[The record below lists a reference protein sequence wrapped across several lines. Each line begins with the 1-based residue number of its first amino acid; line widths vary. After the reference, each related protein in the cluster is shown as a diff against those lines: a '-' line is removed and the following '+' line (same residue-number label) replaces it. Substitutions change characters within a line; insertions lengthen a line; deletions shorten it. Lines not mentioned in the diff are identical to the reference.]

1 VSGPVS
7 GPPALSERGQAVLAA
22 ARQRAERVDDV
33 PLPPDDL
40 DPTGQIAQSD
50 TRTYADVPPPD
61 PTWQPLDL
69 TPYLT
74 GTATRTEPTLMPRE
88 DGQHLL
94 YPGLVSSIY
103 GESESGKSLLVQIEC
118 VRLVTAGQH
127 VLFIDNESDAQSVT
141 ERLLTFGAT
150 PEAIAARFHYVRP
163 EASTRGPAEAAA
175 FTALLGGTYALAVI
189 DGVTDAL
196 GLFGYSTKDNDEV
209 GRWLKEVPG
218 KLAQHTG
225 AAVVLVDHVTK
236 NGETR
241 GRFAI
246 GAQAKLSGLTGAAYL
261 AEVIENLGRGCK
273 GVVQLRIAKDRPGAV
288 REHCGEFRKAD
299 RTQVAAVIT
308 IDSTTSRPE
317 VTVAG
322 PSGERRA
329 TDDEFRPTTLM
340 ERVSGFVGEGGRPSQ
355 RTILAA
361 VPGKSTYVIKALRIL
376 IDEGYVRAE
385 QVSAQKHEHVSARPY
400 VEALDERSDR
410 FDSAGNGSED
420 SPPPEDRNRFPFPI
434 GRETGKRFL
443 DRSPGNGGK
452 RLGNGGTVPS
462 TTDEPAG
469 GCTVC
474 GEPLTSPTA
483 RRTGRCSRLDASHRE
498 ARASVASPPPDLKGR
513 P

>member
-1 VSGPVS
+1 MMPYTGEPDPV
-7 GPPALSERGQAVLAA
+7 
-22 ARQRAERVDDV
+22 
-33 PLPPDDL
+33 
-40 DPTGQIAQSD
+40 DPYT
-50 TRTYADVPPPD
+50 DVPPPD

-118 VRLVTAGQH
+118 VRLITAGQH

-218 KLAQHTG
+218 KLAQRTG

-261 AEVIENLGRGCK
+261 AEVIDNLGRGCK

-317 VTVAG
+317 VTIAG

-329 TDDEFRPTTLM
+329 TGDEFRPTTLM
-340 ERVSGFVGEGGRPSQ
+340 ERVSRFVGEGGRPSQ
-355 RTILAA
+355 TGIVAA
-361 VPGKSTYVIKALRIL
+361 VPGKSTYVIKALRLL
-376 IDEGYVRAE
+376 IDEGYVQAE
-385 QVSAQKHEHVSARPY
+385 RVGAQKQEHVSIRPY
-400 VEALDERSDR
+400 VEHLDARSYR
-410 FDSAGNGSED
+410 YVPEGSGSVD
-420 SPPPEDRNRFPFPI
+420 SPPPEDRNPLPFPI
-434 GRETGKRFL
+434 GGETGKGFL
-443 DRSPGNGGK
+443 NPSPGNGGK
-452 RLGNGGTVPS
+452 RLGNGEMVPS
-462 TTDEPAG
+462 TTDASDYTLTSAADTARRLFGDDASPSV
-469 GCTVC
+469 CTVC
-474 GEPLTSPTA
+474 GAPLRDATA
-483 RRTGRCSRLDASHRE
+483 RRSGRCGRLDADHRE
-498 ARASVASPPPDLKGR
+498 ARDAAS
-513 P
+513 

>member
-1 VSGPVS
+1 MSGLP
-7 GPPALSERGQAVLAA
+7 GLPPLKSRA
-22 ARQRAERVDDV
+22 ARELRDRPAVPAVESLPPEPVDTV
-33 PLPPDDL
+33 PPDDAA
-40 DPTGQIAQSD
+40 DPVD
-50 TRTYADVPPPD
+50 PYADVPPPD

-118 VRLVTAGQH
+118 VRLITAGQH

-175 FTALLGGTYALAVI
+175 FTTLLGGTYALAVI

-329 TDDEFRPTTLM
+329 TGDEFRPTTLM

-355 RTILAA
+355 TGILAA
-361 VPGKSTYVIKALRIL
+361 VPGKRDYLVKALRLL
-376 IDEGYVRAE
+376 IDEGYVQAERAG
-385 QVSAQKHEHVSARPY
+385 AQKQEHVSIRPY
-400 VEALDERSDR
+400 VEHLDARSDR
-410 FDSAGNGSED
+410 YAPEGNGSTD
-420 SPPPEDRNRFPFPI
+420 SPPAEDRNPSPFPI
-434 GRETGKRFL
+434 GRGTGERFL
-443 DRSPGNGGK
+443 NPSPGNGGE

-462 TTDEPAG
+462 TTDESAG

-483 RRTGRCSRLDASHRE
+483 RRTGRCSRLDTDHRE
-498 ARASVASPPPDLKGR
+498 ARDAAS
-513 P
+513 